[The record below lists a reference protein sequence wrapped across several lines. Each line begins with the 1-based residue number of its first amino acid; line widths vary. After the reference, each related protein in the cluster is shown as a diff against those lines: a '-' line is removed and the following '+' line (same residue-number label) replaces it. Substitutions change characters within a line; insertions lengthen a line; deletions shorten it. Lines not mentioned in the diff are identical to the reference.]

1 MGVRFGEA
9 GLLDFGDFERVMLLA
24 RGDFERVGLCGLF
37 DLDLRDFFY
46 DFGLLALPGVN
57 MLWTDLV
64 LPGE

>member
-37 DLDLRDFFY
+37 DLDLRDFF
-46 DFGLLALPGVN
+46 
-57 MLWTDLV
+57 
-64 LPGE
+64 